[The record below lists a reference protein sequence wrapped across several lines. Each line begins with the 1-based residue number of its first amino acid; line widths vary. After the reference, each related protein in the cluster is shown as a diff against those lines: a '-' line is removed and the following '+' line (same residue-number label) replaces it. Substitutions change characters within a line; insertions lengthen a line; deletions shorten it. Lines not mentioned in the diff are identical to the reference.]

1 MVKKTIFVFN
11 GVIVDGSGR
20 ILIENRSEKELPS
33 ADEKW
38 GLPGGKIEF
47 GETPEEA
54 VVREAR
60 EEFGI
65 TPLNLLPLGVQKDF
79 SGLYLPSKLYFTD
92 EFSGKPVAD
101 GEEMQGARWM
111 SLQELKE
118 EPLFPPFE
126 ESIKILL
133 KLLTGKEPGATIIT
147 AIDGGPGSGNFGH
160 GGRPG
165 QLGGS
170 SENAAPNVDF
180 KAARI
185 HKSNKRN

>member
-1 MVKKTIFVFN
+1 M
-11 GVIVDGSGR
+11 
-20 ILIENRSEKELPS
+20 
-33 ADEKW
+33 
-38 GLPGGKIEF
+38 
-47 GETPEEA
+47 
-54 VVREAR
+54 
-60 EEFGI
+60 
-65 TPLNLLPLGVQKDF
+65 
-79 SGLYLPSKLYFTD
+79 PSKLYFTD

-118 EPLFPPFE
+118 EQLFPPFE

-133 KLLTGKEPGATIIT
+133 ELLTGKEPGATIIT
-147 AIDGGPGSGNFGH
+147 AIDGGHGSGNFGH

-180 KAARI
+180 KAAREYTKAI
-185 HKSNKRN
+185 KGTKTVKGTMMKRVSGHAAYRMKERGFSVDDVKDALTGAGITYPGNKKNPDAECYQHKGVRMVVSPDGVLVSAIVLGGEK